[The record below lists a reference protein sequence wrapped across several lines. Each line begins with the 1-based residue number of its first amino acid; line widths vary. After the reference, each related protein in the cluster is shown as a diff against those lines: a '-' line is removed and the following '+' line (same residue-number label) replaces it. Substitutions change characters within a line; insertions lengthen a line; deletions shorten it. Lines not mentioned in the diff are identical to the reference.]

1 MYTREPTSRRTVIKM
16 DPNCAICH
24 GAANGCDCE
33 AKGLDR
39 AVREAEDNAMRPI
52 YSKIRTWVR
61 SHAQDYILE
70 YFHLLTE
77 KRKTAHSA
85 HLDQITAH
93 AYHHYNAPP
102 HPQQLQDAQMALKR
116 GIDADWQASVQ
127 RYPEVL
133 EYFYNLV
140 TLTLPAEDEPAV
152 REPTFGALARK
163 QRKQRSGR
171 ASVPPPAINSVP
183 YYGTGPISPQT
194 PPPSGR
200 RTPGHGRRTSYN
212 RHHPVNY
219 ETAPYYV

>member
-1 MYTREPTSRRTVIKM
+1 M

-24 GAANGCDCE
+24 GPANGCDCE

-39 AVREAEDNAMRPI
+39 AIKEAEDTAMRPI

-85 HLDQITAH
+85 HLDEITAH

-102 HPQQLQDAQMALKR
+102 HPQQLRDAQMSLKR

-152 REPTFGALARK
+152 RDPTFASLARK
-163 QRKQRSGR
+163 QRKRNGR
-171 ASVPPPAINSVP
+171 ASVPPPAITSAP
-183 YYGTGPISPQT
+183 YYGQGPLSPQT
-194 PPPSGR
+194 PPSGGR
-200 RTPGHGRRTSYN
+200 RTPGVGRRASYH
-212 RHHPVNY
+212 RHAVSYDTN
-219 ETAPYYV
+219 PYYAA